1 MIATPHFLASEAGL
15 EVLCDGGTAMDAVI
29 AANAVLTVLYP
40 DQTSV
45 GGDCFF
51 LVFDPETSAVVGWNG
66 SGPAPLAASRDE
78 LLAQGY
84 SGMPRRGP
92 YVVTVPGTVDAWF
105 AGHER
110 FGSLEIS
117 RLLEPAI
124 GYARGGFPVSPRL
137 SGAIAAQAEV
147 LPDLPYLR
155 DVMLIDG
162 RVPNAGETLAFPKL
176 AQSFERIAEAGRDVF
191 YSGSIAEAISAHIT
205 DLGGWLRADDLAAF
219 RGEWVEPVSIDYRG
233 TTAVGFPP
241 NSQGITS
248 LIGLGLLAMENR
260 SAAFGA
266 VEGIHAQIE
275 AKKRAFAIRDSRLG
289 DPRFVKIDT
298 DELLSRSFLESLWS
312 DFDPHSISTGQLD
325 RTGDTVY
332 LCAVDRNGLAV
343 SLIQSMYQAFGS
355 GIADPETGIILHNR
369 GSYFS
374 LNSDSPNVL
383 EPGKRPLHTLMPGML
398 LRDGDLIGPIGTQG
412 GDVQAQVH
420 IQLIADL
427 IDNGMEPQAAIDAPR
442 WISGGPNGPN
452 EVLLE
457 QGFPD
462 DTISGLAARG
472 HGVTVIDAWNG
483 GAGHAQ
489 MIMRDGET
497 GELVGGADPRADGSA
512 VGH

>member
-1 MIATPHFLASEAGL
+1 
-15 EVLCDGGTAMDAVI
+15 
-29 AANAVLTVLYP
+29 
-40 DQTSV
+40 
-45 GGDCFF
+45 
-51 LVFDPETSAVVGWNG
+51 
-66 SGPAPLAASRDE
+66 
-78 LLAQGY
+78 
-84 SGMPRRGP
+84 
-92 YVVTVPGTVDAWF
+92 
-105 AGHER
+105 
-110 FGSLEIS
+110 
-117 RLLEPAI
+117 
-124 GYARGGFPVSPRL
+124 
-137 SGAIAAQAEV
+137 
-147 LPDLPYLR
+147 
-155 DVMLIDG
+155 
-162 RVPNAGETLAFPKL
+162 
-176 AQSFERIAEAGRDVF
+176 
-191 YSGSIAEAISAHIT
+191 
-205 DLGGWLRADDLAAF
+205 
-219 RGEWVEPVSIDYRG
+219 
-233 TTAVGFPP
+233 
-241 NSQGITS
+241 
-248 LIGLGLLAMENR
+248 
-260 SAAFGA
+260 
-266 VEGIHAQIE
+266 VEGIHAQVE

-289 DPRFVKIDT
+289 DPRFVNIDT

-312 DFDPHSISTGQLD
+312 DFDPHSISTGQPD

-332 LCAVDRNGLAV
+332 VCAVDRNGLAV

-355 GIADPETGIILHNR
+355 GIADSETGIILHNR

-398 LRDGDLIGPIGTQG
+398 LRDADLLGPIGTQG

-427 IDNGMEPQAAIDAPR
+427 IDHGMEPQAAIDAPR